1 MTEDTT
7 SRLRAELRRVADE
20 GGPGAD
26 DAEIALGSGQ
36 IRQRLR
42 SSILALARHRGPDS
56 SICPSDAARAISGQ
70 TWRDLMPD
78 ARELA
83 RELVAAGHVVI
94 TQRGEA
100 LDPNAQWSG
109 PIRITAPRTRDA
121 DVR

>member
-1 MTEDTT
+1 MH
-7 SRLRAELRRVADE
+7 AELTRVADD

-36 IRQRLR
+36 ITQRLR
-42 SSILALARHRGPDS
+42 SSILALARNRGPDS
-56 SICPSDAARAISGQ
+56 SICPSDAARAIGGQ

-83 RELVAAGHVVI
+83 RELAAAGHVVI
-94 TQRGEA
+94 TQRGET
-100 LDPNAQWSG
+100 LDPDAQWTG
-109 PIRITAPRTRDA
+109 PIRITTRHSPDA